1 MLRGSHQLRRG
12 RGGGLSASVRGA
24 DSQELKSQ
32 GLQGNQPHS
41 MQGRV
46 KVASLALSVVLISGR
61 QRQWRQGNQPHS
73 VQGRVKVASVRGAD
87 SREPEC
93 QRRQGNQPHSMRG
106 RVKGASPPLSVV
118 LISGSLSLSVAK
130 GCSPTVCRAE

>member
-24 DSQELKSQ
+24 DSQEPKSQ

-46 KVASLALSVVLISGR
+46 KVASPALSVVLISGR
-61 QRQWRQGNQPHS
+61 LS
-73 VQGRVKVASVRGAD
+73 VSGAKGTSPTACRAE
-87 SREPEC
+87 SRW
-93 QRRQGNQPHSMRG
+93 
-106 RVKGASPPLSVV
+106 PLSVV
-118 LISGSLSLSVAK
+118 LIPGSLSVNVAK
-130 GCSPTVCRAE
+130 GISPTACRAE